1 MQGGAAQRIIS
12 PHDASKDMQ
21 GQDGEAD
28 IMLNQERYI
37 CTLDL

>member
-1 MQGGAAQRIIS
+1 MQGGAVQKIIS

-21 GQDGEAD
+21 GQDQEAD
-28 IMLNQERYI
+28 IILNQERYM